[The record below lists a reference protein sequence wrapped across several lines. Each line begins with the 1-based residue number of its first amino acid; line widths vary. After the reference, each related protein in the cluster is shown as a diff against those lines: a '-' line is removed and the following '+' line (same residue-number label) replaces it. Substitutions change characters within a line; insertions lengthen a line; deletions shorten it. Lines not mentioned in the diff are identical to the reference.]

1 MRQSLR
7 VVAATVALSLSGGVA
22 VAQKLVAPVRGN
34 AKVEITKPET
44 KVSAKEI
51 VTTFRL
57 RNIESAPIAGLK
69 VEENWYD
76 KSGNPVMGDTFRNPK
91 PLQPGEVVTI
101 TFKTPRT
108 ATVQASSPLTV
119 IAMTAFEFR
128 RLEAEHPDI
137 AATIRERIQER
148 KEG

>member
-7 VVAATVALSLSGGVA
+7 VVGAAVVLSLSGGVA

-44 KVSAKEI
+44 RVSAKEI

-57 RNIESAPIAGLK
+57 RNIEAAPIAGLK

-76 KSGNPVMGDTFRNPK
+76 KSGNPVMGDTFRNLK

-108 ATVQASSPLTV
+108 P
-119 IAMTAFEFR
+119 AMQRNQYLFSHANGIIKQQVVPKIEVPT
-128 RLEAEHPDI
+128 
-137 AATIRERIQER
+137 
-148 KEG
+148 K

>member
-1 MRQSLR
+1 MRQRVR
-7 VVAATVALSLSGGVA
+7 VVAVAVAVSLSGGA
-22 VAQKLVAPVRGN
+22 AAAQKLVAPVRGN
-34 AKVEITKPET
+34 AKVEITKPDT
-44 KVSAKEI
+44 KVTAKEI

-57 RNIESAPIAGLK
+57 RNIEAAPIAGLK

-108 ATVQASSPLTV
+108 PTMQRNQYLFSHANGIIKQQVVPK
-119 IAMTAFEFR
+119 IE
-128 RLEAEHPDI
+128 EP
-137 AATIRERIQER
+137 
-148 KEG
+148 KK

>member
-7 VVAATVALSLSGGVA
+7 VVAVAVALSLSGGVV

-44 KVSAKEI
+44 RVSAKEI

-57 RNIESAPIAGLK
+57 KNIEAAPIAGLK

-76 KSGNPVMGDTFRNPK
+76 KSGNPVMGDTFA
-91 PLQPGEVVTI
+91 
-101 TFKTPRT
+101 TP
-108 ATVQASSPLTV
+108 SPCSR
-119 IAMTAFEFR
+119 A
-128 RLEAEHPDI
+128 
-137 AATIRERIQER
+137 
-148 KEG
+148 KW